1 MIGRV
6 IAHYRIT
13 AAIGA
18 GGMGQVYR
26 ATNAKLNRDVAL
38 KVLPIE
44 MGSSSERLDRF
55 QREAKALAALD
66 HPGIVTVYS
75 VEEFDGAYWNA
86 GRYEEGLSVSR
97 RLIALLP
104 DYYFEYIW
112 GALNAVGLAKIE
124 EAREMIR
131 QAEQVQPALL
141 LSQLRKSLGAMSP
154 DVDRRMSATL
164 REAGVAEN

>member
-1 MIGRV
+1 MIGRT

-26 ATNAKLNRDVAL
+26 ATDARLNRDVAL

-44 MGSSSERLDRF
+44 MGASSERLDRF

-75 VEEFDGAYWNA
+75 VEEFDA
-86 GRYEEGLSVSR
+86 ST
-97 RLIALLP
+97 
-104 DYYFEYIW
+104 F
-112 GALNAVGLAKIE
+112 
-124 EAREMIR
+124 
-131 QAEQVQPALL
+131 
-141 LSQLRKSLGAMSP
+141 
-154 DVDRRMSATL
+154 
-164 REAGVAEN
+164 